1 MRRIKSTLIVTCVTL
16 LAMTLASA
24 CGQASPTPTPA
35 TEAETTAFTTKVS
48 ATAQVVPVR
57 WSTLSLQAS
66 GVAEEIPVTE
76 GQGVAE
82 GQLLVRLSGGENARA
97 ALAAAELEL
106 LSAQQALDDLYENHD
121 QMLAAAEQ
129 RLANAKKALDKAKDQ
144 QTWKQYQP
152 GDKDS
157 VDIAWGDVV
166 EAKQAVEDA
175 EELFS
180 FYADR
185 PEDDPDRA
193 RALKYLASM
202 RKRLETAERN
212 YNYLVSL
219 PDEIEK
225 GIADANLKAAQAE
238 VDAAQREVDKL
249 KEGPDPDQLSLAK
262 ARLANAEEQVK
273 AAKKALE
280 NLELKAPF
288 DGTVS
293 RLYIRENEWVTPG
306 VPVLVLAD
314 LTEMQVETTD
324 LSEIDVAQVREG
336 DPVEIT
342 FDALPD
348 VVAQG
353 KVIRIA
359 PKSAETSG
367 VNYTVTIQFLDMP
380 GGLRWGMTAFV
391 DIQVQP

>member
-1 MRRIKSTLIVTCVTL
+1 MRRIQSTLMITGVML
-16 LAMTLASA
+16 LVMTLTSA

-35 TEAETTAFTTKVS
+35 TEAETAALTTKVS

-66 GVAEEIPVTE
+66 GVAEEVLVTE

-249 KEGPDPDQLSLAK
+249 KDGPDPDQLSLAK

-359 PKSAETSG
+359 PKAAETSG
-367 VNYTVTIQFLDMP
+367 VNYTVTIQFLEMP
-380 GGLRWGMTAFV
+380 SGLRWGMTAFV
-391 DIQVQP
+391 DIQVEK